1 METLQRLDKV
11 EAIIINYVYD
21 RLIVIGVEPFWQHI
35 SSQNAGKKIKEEKEA
50 TLKHS
55 LNGSRVQKEAFQR
68 VGVWEGPRRQQ
79 NGCWRGRSP
88 ASPLQAQLRAI
99 SPSDQ
104 EAGARRQ
111 L

>member
-1 METLQRLDKV
+1 M
-11 EAIIINYVYD
+11 
-21 RLIVIGVEPFWQHI
+21 
-35 SSQNAGKKIKEEKEA
+35 EA

-55 LNGSRVQKEAFQR
+55 LKGSRVQKEAFRR
-68 VGVWEGPRRQQ
+68 VGVWEGPQRQQ

-88 ASPLQAQLRAI
+88 ASQLQAQLHAI

-104 EAGARRQ
+104 EAGACGQ